1 MKVTGTLMIVTSIL
15 KDVST
20 FCSNSVISADVG
32 ANVTSSFPL
41 SPGPNFPH
49 NFNPNQDGICVPF
62 AICNFVIIGP

>member
-1 MKVTGTLMIVTSIL
+1 MIFTSIL

-41 SPGPNFPH
+41 SPGLNFPH
-49 NFNPNQDGICVPF
+49 SFNPNQDGI
-62 AICNFVIIGP
+62 